1 MAAPSGTA
9 WGNIVGGYG
18 RIGIYVGVSSTNT
31 QTTMNVEVWFWSK
44 YSVSDTSNTYYY
56 DSGKTSATTSRGSV
70 SIHTTVDSGGGWSTS
85 NQVRLGQSSY
95 TYNRGTS
102 DVTKYFC
109 AKLTGI
115 DRVGG
120 TMTMSKTGKVPKKA
134 SYTVSYNANGG
145 SGAPGSQTKWYG
157 TNLTLSSTRPIRT
170 GYTFAGWATS
180 ASGSVAYQPGGT
192 YTSNSAVTLYAKWNA
207 ITYTVSYNANGGS
220 GAPGSQT
227 KTYGV
232 NLTLSSTRPTRTN
245 YNFLGWATS
254 SSATSAQYQP
264 GGTYTSNSGVTL
276 YAVWQL
282 AYKAPR
288 ISGFSAQR
296 CTSNGTASES
306 GTYIKVSFSWATDRT
321 VSAAVAQWKL
331 DTASSW
337 SSANL
342 TVTGTSGSVSQVIGS
357 GGINAELSYSVRV
370 YVQDSGGTTYS
381 SELSIG
387 TIIFPI
393 DVKAGGKG
401 IAFGK
406 VAESDNVADFG
417 WRADLNKGGTLPTTP
432 QDGSNI
438 PIAGVVESTTS
449 VTTSSG
455 MPSFIGSMYSDKW
468 YNVISSRHR
477 NGNGDG
483 TKYGMLLYSPLT
495 ENGWLYYRQHING
508 SWQNARSVV
517 DSVNYASIITSL
529 VAGSVVGGFRFTS
542 EWMGL
547 YANQTNA
554 NNQASRKGWI
564 GFNGGNNLN
573 LNVETGGD
581 VFINVGLRVTGT
593 IADDG
598 NYGLTMGVN
607 NNTDMF
613 QVYQSGGTT
622 SGTKRIQPVV
632 DGELYCG
639 VSSNRW
645 KAVYAQ
651 TGSIQT
657 SDRNQKK
664 DITSLDERYE
674 QLFYK
679 LKPVFYRFKDPKSD
693 RVHVGY
699 IAQDVE
705 ESMIEVG
712 LTDMDFGGFCKD
724 IKERLVRIDP
734 ETRENVYKT
743 IYDDNGNP
751 EYDYALRY
759 EEFIALNTHMIQKA
773 HEKIQSQ
780 QKEINDLKKQ
790 VQDLKELV
798 LAMSKKE
805 E

>member
-1 MAAPSGTA
+1 MASASTGWSCVHTASVVSQTNTTATIRVTCYWQNKSWNYDINYVSAWVYCNGSSYKVKNNSSLDAPSNSGRYSLGSHDFTINKTTATQSISCYGKITSNSSYVSGTKTS
-9 WGNIVGGYG
+9 
-18 RIGIYVGVSSTNT
+18 SSTK
-31 QTTMNVEVWFWSK
+31 V
-44 YSVSDTSNTYYY
+44 SVS
-56 DSGKTSATTSRGSV
+56 
-70 SIHTTVDSGGGWSTS
+70 
-85 NQVRLGQSSY
+85 
-95 TYNRGTS
+95 
-102 DVTKYFC
+102 
-109 AKLTGI
+109 AK
-115 DRVGG
+115 
-120 TMTMSKTGKVPKKA
+120 PH
-134 SYTVSYNANGG
+134 YTVSYNANGG

-157 TNLTLSSTRPIRT
+157 TNLTLSGTRPTRT
-170 GYTFAGWATS
+170 GYSFAGWATS

-192 YTSNSAVTLYAKWNA
+192 YSSNSSVTLYAKWTAN
-207 ITYTVSYNANGGS
+207 TYTVSYNANGGS
-220 GAPGSQT
+220 GAPGNQT

-232 NLTLSSTRPTRTN
+232 NLTLSTTRPTRTN

-282 AYKAPR
+282 AYKVPR

-321 VSAAVAQWKL
+321 VSAVAAQWKL

-337 SSANL
+337 SSASL
-342 TVTGTSGSVSQVIGS
+342 TASGTSGNVSQVIGS
-357 GGINAELSYSVRV
+357 GEINAESSYNVRV

-393 DVKAGGKG
+393 DIKSGGKG

-406 VAESDNVADFG
+406 VAESENVADFG
-417 WRADLNKGGTLPTTP
+417 WRADLNKGGTIPLTP
-432 QDGSNI
+432 QDGSNL
-438 PIAGVVESTTS
+438 PIATVIESTTS
-449 VTTSSG
+449 IATSASG
-455 MPSFIGSMYSDKW
+455 MPSFIGSMYPNNAW
-468 YNVISSRHR
+468 YNVISCRHR
-477 NGNGDG
+477 NGTGDG
-483 TKYGMLLYSPLT
+483 TKYGMLLFSPLT
-495 ENGWLYYRQHING
+495 VSGNLCFKQHING
-508 SWQNARSVV
+508 TWQADKVLL
-517 DSVNYASIITSL
+517 DSSNYASYIISL

-547 YANQTNA
+547 YANQSNA
-554 NNQASRKGWI
+554 NNQTSRKGWI

-573 LNVETGGD
+573 LNVETGGN
-581 VFINVGLRVTGT
+581 VFISSGLRVTGT
-593 IADDG
+593 VADDG
-598 NYGLTMGVN
+598 NYGLTLGVN
-607 NNTDMF
+607 NNTDMV
-613 QVYQSGGTT
+613 QVYQAGGTT
-622 SGTKRIQPVV
+622 SGVKRIQPVV

-657 SDRNQKK
+657 SDRTQKK
-664 DITSLDERYE
+664 DINLLDNRYE

-679 LKPVFYRFKDPKSD
+679 LKPVFYKFKDPKSD

-724 IKERLVRIDP
+724 IKERLVKIDP
-734 ETRENVYKT
+734 KTRENIYETV
-743 IYDDNGNP
+743 YDDDGNP

-773 HEKIQSQ
+773 HETIQSQ
-780 QKEINDLKKQ
+780 QKEIDDLKKQ
-790 VQDLKELV
+790 VQDLTELV